1 MSKEPCIYFGTLFT
15 HFIHNHTFAHDKQI
29 SVYMDLAFWL
39 SFVMVCLVGLP
50 IQAAIVHYDW
60 YGGDQQKRSLG
71 NRIVSMG
78 TISNLLSSISALIFP
93 IFVRSE
99 YNSPFDYSTPYPD
112 QNQHPPL
119 PQCSFQI
126 WRTFTST

>member
-1 MSKEPCIYFGTLFT
+1 
-15 HFIHNHTFAHDKQI
+15 
-29 SVYMDLAFWL
+29 MDFAFWL
-39 SFVMVCLVGLP
+39 SFVLVCLVGLP

-78 TISNLLSSISALIFP
+78 AISNLLSSISALIFP

-99 YNSPFDYSTPYPD
+99 KERINF
-112 QNQHPPL
+112 L
-119 PQCSFQI
+119 L
-126 WRTFTST
+126 TSKCMSKMANEI